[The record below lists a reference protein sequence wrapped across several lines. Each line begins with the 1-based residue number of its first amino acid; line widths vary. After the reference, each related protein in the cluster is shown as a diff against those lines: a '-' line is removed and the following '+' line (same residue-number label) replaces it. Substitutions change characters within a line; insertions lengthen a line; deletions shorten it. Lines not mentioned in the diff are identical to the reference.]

1 MTPQVQ
7 GVKEAYDEHFVLD
20 NKLTLEWYPQRVAEL
35 SAGASMLELGLGHG
49 YSTSYFAQRFRPY
62 VVIEGSAEMITRFR
76 ERFAIADVRIEQGYF
91 EDFTTDRR
99 FHNIVMGFVLE
110 HVDDPTEI
118 LCRYRELLVPG
129 GSVFVAVPNA
139 ESLHRR
145 FGHAAGLLPDI
156 TALSQADLDFGH
168 RRYFTVRTLSQLV
181 EASGY
186 SIQRI
191 EGLFLKPIT
200 TQQISDLRLPPATLQ
215 AMMIVGVDYPELC
228 NSILMQLRPA

>member
-49 YSTSYFAQRFRPY
+49 YSTSYFARRFKPY

-76 ERFAIADVRIEQGYF
+76 ERFAIADVEIQQGYF

-110 HVDDPTEI
+110 HVDDPSEI
-118 LCRYRELLVPG
+118 LSRYRELLAPG
-129 GSVFVAVPNA
+129 GSTFVAVPNA

-156 TALSQADLDFGH
+156 TTLSQADLDFGH

-186 SIQRI
+186 SIQKT

-200 TQQISDLRLPPATLQ
+200 TQQISDLRLPQATLQ
-215 AMMIVGVDYPELC
+215 AMMIVGVDHPELC
-228 NSILMQLRPA
+228 N

>member
-49 YSTSYFAQRFRPY
+49 YSTSYFARRFKPY
-62 VVIEGSAEMITRFR
+62 VVIEGSPEMIARFR
-76 ERFAIADVRIEQGYF
+76 ARFAISDVQIEQGYF

-110 HVDDPTEI
+110 HVDDPAEV
-118 LCRYRELLVPG
+118 LSRYRELLVPG

-145 FGHAAGLLPDI
+145 FGHAAGLLSDI

-186 SIQRI
+186 SIQKT

-200 TQQISDLRLPPATLQ
+200 TQQICDLRLPQATLQ